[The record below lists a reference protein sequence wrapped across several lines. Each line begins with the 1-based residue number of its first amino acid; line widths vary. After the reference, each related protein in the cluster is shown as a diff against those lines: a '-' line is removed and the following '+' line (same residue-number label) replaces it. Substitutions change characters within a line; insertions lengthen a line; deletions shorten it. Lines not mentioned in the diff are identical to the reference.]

1 MVLTAYVVLPGDEFV
16 LVTVSGEL
24 AVLPNPVGLARPPQI

>member
-16 LVTVSGEL
+16 LVTVINGY
-24 AVLPNPVGLARPPQI
+24 GLSKPGRADAPPQI